1 MAPTDLSRL
10 YEGTVELTV
19 LRFARQYRNMR
30 AGITSLGVLTE
41 PLRKAEA
48 TTGM

>member
-10 YEGTVELTV
+10 YQGTVELTV
-19 LRFARQYRNMR
+19 LQFARQYRNMC
-30 AGITSLGVLTE
+30 ASITSLGVLTE